1 VQDFVLP
8 TGVALGVGL
17 LIGAERERAKGHGPN
32 REIAG
37 VRTFTLVS
45 LLGVFGAFSESTFL
59 LVTFALLVGALAIAG
74 YTRTRHDDQGI
85 TTEVALLA
93 TFALGALSKSH
104 PEYSGAAAVIVT
116 VLLAARPWLH
126 EIVKS
131 RVTDRELHDGLLL
144 LAAALI
150 VLPLLPDRTVD
161 PWEVFNPKKMWVVVV
176 LVMAINALGYVGL
189 RLWGPTKGLVLAG
202 VLGGLVSSVTTHGAM
217 AQRAKANS
225 ALVGSTAAAATFSS
239 VTTAVTLFA
248 VLIATQPALAW
259 QLAPACAAAA
269 IAAAA
274 CGALLLIR
282 AKKPDADDI
291 KMGRPVSLK
300 SALIFGALVT
310 GVLIGSA
317 LLSRWLGPRAAIAGV
332 AVSGFADAHSGAIS
346 AAMLNRN
353 GALESQLAQLAILL
367 CFTANAVTKVV
378 VSFVA
383 GPLGFGIRIAI
394 GIAAS
399 VGAAWGAWLVTAR
412 LMS

>member
-1 VQDFVLP
+1 MP
-8 TGVALGVGL
+8 TAVALGIGL

-37 VRTFTLVS
+37 VRTFALVS

-59 LVTFALLVGALAIAG
+59 LVAFAFLIGALAIAG
-74 YTRTRHDDQGI
+74 YIRTRPEDHGI

-150 VLPLLPDRTVD
+150 VLPLLPNRTVD
-161 PWEVFNPKKMWVVVV
+161 PWDVFNPNKMWVVVV

-239 VTTAVTLFA
+239 VTTAIFLFT
-248 VLIATQPALAW
+248 VVSATQPELAW
-259 QLAPACAAAA
+259 QLAAACAAAA
-269 IAAAA
+269 IAAGV
-274 CGALLLIR
+274 CGALMLFR
-282 AKKPDADDI
+282 AQKPDADDVE
-291 KMGRPVSLK
+291 MGRPVSLK

-317 LLSRWLGPRAAIAGV
+317 LLSRWLGPQAAIAGV

-353 GALESQLAQLAILL
+353 GVLESQAAQLAILL
-367 CFTANAVTKVV
+367 CFTANAITKIV
-378 VSFVA
+378 VSFIA
-383 GPLGFGIRIAI
+383 GPIGFAIRIAI
-394 GIAAS
+394 GVAAS
-399 VGAAWGAWLVTAR
+399 VSAAWAAWMLTAR